1 MKGTEARLKIVHDP
15 SFVYLKR
22 FDFNLD
28 KLMDRYP
35 EGVPNRIIADALMI
49 TEDDVEE
56 IYVRIVEKLREIMK
70 VGL

>member
-1 MKGTEARLKIVHDP
+1 
-15 SFVYLKR
+15 
-22 FDFNLD
+22 
-28 KLMDRYP
+28 MDRYP